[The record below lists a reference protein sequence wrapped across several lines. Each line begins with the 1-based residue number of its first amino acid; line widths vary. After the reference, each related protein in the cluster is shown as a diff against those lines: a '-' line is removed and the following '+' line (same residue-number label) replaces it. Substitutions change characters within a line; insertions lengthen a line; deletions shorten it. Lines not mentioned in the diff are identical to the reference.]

1 MSGMTFDLEREIRG
15 QTSHTIVGLNSVIHY
30 LVLQHEVHLKDSF
43 TTLGNKLMEND
54 KPRFKVLV
62 ITSLNVAT
70 SAQGVELKKVIEG
83 TEKLLHKNFSSEKG
97 DAKNISNLLSTN
109 SRNDGNQYILV
120 SLFGYKSKTDD
131 IEVVGTALGI
141 TAAAV
146 GGYVAYLATS
156 DGVYSK
162 AKFGSAADREK
173 FRGRGIAQFML
184 TIFQLT
190 SYWKSYG
197 KKQESI
203 FLHCDQKKVEGFK
216 NYGFT
221 LVDSLDKK
229 QWPSQIKKLHIAVG
243 IASSDV
249 KRFKL
254 QSMRIDKA
262 IAGSLQKTLSQ
273 ETVPTTTQETTAE
286 EGVAQAPTNAEALRK
301 PIPRKNKA
309 KEPSTNIPTQKT
321 NSKVIEKPDTT
332 VTLPTL
338 PTALKLSR
346 KTEKALTTKKVG
358 ERKLKKKKITN
369 SLLVRNDDGSSSDP
383 PELSDDSSS
392 TATDASQMQRE
403 LATVTN
409 RQPKTDA
416 TKVLSSKTSV
426 THEGLSEDDS
436 LSSALIRKIY
446 TTFTKRENGGQTTD
460 VHHKI
465 ETSFKRKLKPAEWVL
480 VQNKID
486 ELLDNADKKRLSN
499 FVDEK
504 GTSVSPT
511 FASLLIELYDEKLR
525 HLKTDEVRD
534 IVEKECCGMLTNHI
548 WLLAE
553 RFLSSII
560 DGGPRGTSGEKLV
573 GGVNPA
579 AQEPPTVDPAA
590 QQSHTV
596 DPDAQESPT
605 IDHAPPEGRI
615 VDPAATEGQPTTLG
629 QEVVVHKTYYTVND
643 FMESICSH
651 CTRSMIHDD
660 KVRKCLKCNNV
671 VHDLCGTSYKRFEE
685 HDDNLNQGCLCKTC
699 VATESIFLCYHC
711 GIKMNAVTY
720 RVSVRTTG
728 DSMLTQEWTKNVGKQ
743 RRSDE
748 HNEQRKQKKVKLSK
762 QEEEQL
768 LLAKAKELQRWL
780 TGIQSVKYIRSA
792 EKYHVKSNFNDE
804 VGQKTLDKEF
814 VEDGILLMDKG
825 YISTVKKDTSTFH
838 DVLPIVKENVTLRDE
853 LWSGPQTL
861 YDTYQKCMTGKQW
874 RFVKVSHQAKHVKEQ
889 PEDGSWQL
897 VQDSSELTNPQQQ
910 YYISLKGDDEEKVKY
925 VPKYYLFLWRVH
937 LTETKMNILMKNAWK
952 TPNKWVGIQEGTLT
966 YERELHEWLTGIVS
980 VKYIRSADKY
990 EVKSVCN
997 DEISERML
1005 HKSFVED
1012 EILLM
1017 DKEFIAKVKKDTST
1031 FHVVEAFVEENVT
1044 LRNELWS
1051 GPKKI
1056 YDTYQKCITGKQ
1068 WTSIKVNH
1076 QAKNVKEQP
1085 DDGSWQ
1091 LVQDSSELT
1100 NPQKQYYISLQD
1112 GDKRK
1117 VDYVPKYFLFLWRK
1131 QVTDEEMDTLMKN
1144 AWKRPNKW
1152 VNVQEGRCR
1161 CTSAIP
1167 RTLEIVSYENK
1178 FLQNSEA
1185 TCVITSLA
1193 NAMMYINDTD
1203 AANTLMDH
1211 KELSLATTRRLQF
1224 VANLMNKLH
1233 YNVIKLNQFDILSNT
1248 SRWPTV
1254 CGLTGSDGGTT
1265 HAVTVCGEVL
1275 FDSNTKIA
1283 LKLNRENLNWSCGAE
1298 GVSVEYVNV
1307 HLGYRFEFNKT
1318 IPKHFRNV

>member
-1 MSGMTFDLEREIRG
+1 
-15 QTSHTIVGLNSVIHY
+15 
-30 LVLQHEVHLKDSF
+30 
-43 TTLGNKLMEND
+43 
-54 KPRFKVLV
+54 
-62 ITSLNVAT
+62 
-70 SAQGVELKKVIEG
+70 
-83 TEKLLHKNFSSEKG
+83 
-97 DAKNISNLLSTN
+97 
-109 SRNDGNQYILV
+109 
-120 SLFGYKSKTDD
+120 
-131 IEVVGTALGI
+131 
-141 TAAAV
+141 
-146 GGYVAYLATS
+146 
-156 DGVYSK
+156 
-162 AKFGSAADREK
+162 
-173 FRGRGIAQFML
+173 
-184 TIFQLT
+184 
-190 SYWKSYG
+190 
-197 KKQESI
+197 
-203 FLHCDQKKVEGFK
+203 
-216 NYGFT
+216 
-221 LVDSLDKK
+221 
-229 QWPSQIKKLHIAVG
+229 
-243 IASSDV
+243 
-249 KRFKL
+249 
-254 QSMRIDKA
+254 
-262 IAGSLQKTLSQ
+262 
-273 ETVPTTTQETTAE
+273 
-286 EGVAQAPTNAEALRK
+286 
-301 PIPRKNKA
+301 
-309 KEPSTNIPTQKT
+309 
-321 NSKVIEKPDTT
+321 
-332 VTLPTL
+332 
-338 PTALKLSR
+338 
-346 KTEKALTTKKVG
+346 
-358 ERKLKKKKITN
+358 
-369 SLLVRNDDGSSSDP
+369 
-383 PELSDDSSS
+383 
-392 TATDASQMQRE
+392 
-403 LATVTN
+403 
-409 RQPKTDA
+409 
-416 TKVLSSKTSV
+416 
-426 THEGLSEDDS
+426 
-436 LSSALIRKIY
+436 
-446 TTFTKRENGGQTTD
+446 
-460 VHHKI
+460 
-465 ETSFKRKLKPAEWVL
+465 
-480 VQNKID
+480 
-486 ELLDNADKKRLSN
+486 
-499 FVDEK
+499 
-504 GTSVSPT
+504 
-511 FASLLIELYDEKLR
+511 
-525 HLKTDEVRD
+525 
-534 IVEKECCGMLTNHI
+534 
-548 WLLAE
+548 
-553 RFLSSII
+553 
-560 DGGPRGTSGEKLV
+560 
-573 GGVNPA
+573 
-579 AQEPPTVDPAA
+579 
-590 QQSHTV
+590 
-596 DPDAQESPT
+596 
-605 IDHAPPEGRI
+605 
-615 VDPAATEGQPTTLG
+615 
-629 QEVVVHKTYYTVND
+629 
-643 FMESICSH
+643 
-651 CTRSMIHDD
+651 
-660 KVRKCLKCNNV
+660 
-671 VHDLCGTSYKRFEE
+671 
-685 HDDNLNQGCLCKTC
+685 
-699 VATESIFLCYHC
+699 
-711 GIKMNAVTY
+711 
-720 RVSVRTTG
+720 
-728 DSMLTQEWTKNVGKQ
+728 MLTQEWTKNVGKQ

-748 HNEQRKQKKVKLSK
+748 HNEQRKQKKVKLSR

-780 TGIQSVKYIRSA
+780 SGIQSVKYMRSA
-792 EKYHVKSNFNDE
+792 EKYQVKSNFNDE

-966 YERELHEWLTGIVS
+966 YERELLEWLTGIVS

-990 EVKSVCN
+990 EVKSVYN

-1211 KELSLATTRRLQF
+1211 KELSLTTTRRLQF